1 MELFNQIQMVLG
13 CILGVLV
20 GIALIMIKGPTK
32 KDGSSD
38 KRFTS
43 SKYQEKK
50 SRGVKILGVLL
61 LITIVL
67 EVACWLIEKYFFS

>member
-13 CILGVLV
+13 CLLGVLV
-20 GIALIMIKGPTK
+20 GLALIMIKGPTK